1 MASVITNFL
10 EKVIHDKTEEHQE
23 IFPAPLTE
31 NAYEHCVRLQY
42 FNSTPEK
49 SGFEEDMTPQR
60 DITDIFRN
68 GWSAGEKGAYLEF
81 TFRGAGAAVQ
91 YRRVKDG
98 PAPIATAVVDENPE
112 TACVLDGTF
121 DETWGDKMQLITVA
135 EHLPYGEHRVHV
147 EITETHAED
156 KAEFY
161 LVSVIV
167 SGVRE
172 EGNTK

>member
-81 TFRGAGAAVQ
+81 AFRGTGAAVQ

-98 PAPIATAVVDENPE
+98 P
-112 TACVLDGTF
+112 GTHCH
-121 DETWGDKMQLITVA
+121 G
-135 EHLPYGEHRVHV
+135 
-147 EITETHAED
+147 
-156 KAEFY
+156 
-161 LVSVIV
+161 
-167 SGVRE
+167 SG
-172 EGNTK
+172 G

>member
-1 MASVITNFL
+1 MICPASACRTASI
-10 EKVIHDKTEEHQE
+10 
-23 IFPAPLTE
+23 PLTE

-81 TFRGAGAAVQ
+81 TFRGTGAAVQ

-121 DETWGDKMQLITVA
+121 DETWGDKLELATLLEHGKEGRHTVTIRLA
-135 EHLPYGEHRVHV
+135 
-147 EITETHAED
+147 ETHED
-156 KAEFY
+156 DAVPFY
-161 LVSVIV
+161 LVSVIAA
-167 SGVRE
+167 GRR
-172 EGNTK
+172 GRD

>member
-1 MASVITNFL
+1 MITNFL
-10 EKVIHDKTEEHQE
+10 EKVIHDKTQEPQE

-81 TFRGAGAAVQ
+81 TFRGTGAAVQ

-121 DETWGDKMQLITVA
+121 DETWEIRWNWQRLRSICLWGTPGENRDHGDT
-135 EHLPYGEHRVHV
+135 
-147 EITETHAED
+147 
-156 KAEFY
+156 
-161 LVSVIV
+161 
-167 SGVRE
+167 RE
-172 EGNTK
+172 R

>member
-1 MASVITNFL
+1 MICPASACRTASI
-10 EKVIHDKTEEHQE
+10 
-23 IFPAPLTE
+23 PLTE

-81 TFRGAGAAVQ
+81 TFRGTGAAVQ

-121 DETWGDKMQLITVA
+121 DETWGDKMQLTTVA
-135 EHLPYGEHRVHV
+135 EHLPYGEHRVRV

-167 SGVRE
+167 FGVRE

>member
-1 MASVITNFL
+1 MKKALIWSSL
-10 EKVIHDKTEEHQE
+10 
-23 IFPAPLTE
+23 
-31 NAYEHCVRLQY
+31 
-42 FNSTPEK
+42 
-49 SGFEEDMTPQR
+49 SGT
-60 DITDIFRN
+60 
-68 GWSAGEKGAYLEF
+68 
-81 TFRGAGAAVQ
+81 GAAVQ

-121 DETWGDKMQLITVA
+121 DETWGDKMQLTTVA
-135 EHLPYGEHRVHV
+135 EHLPYGKHRVRV

-167 SGVRE
+167 SGVGKKVTR
-172 EGNTK
+172 NVDSTVS

>member
-1 MASVITNFL
+1 MICPASACRTASI
-10 EKVIHDKTEEHQE
+10 
-23 IFPAPLTE
+23 PLTE
-31 NAYEHCVRLQY
+31 NAYEHCARLQY

-81 TFRGAGAAVQ
+81 TFRGTGAAVQ

-121 DETWGDKMQLITVA
+121 DETWGDKMQLTTVA
-135 EHLPYGEHRVHV
+135 EHLPYGEHRVRV

-167 SGVRE
+167 SGMQE
-172 EGNTK
+172 ENFGK